1 MFHLRC
7 LPLSRGV
14 PTSFYNLMMIFL
26 TNRGTPQYNSPFN
39 QIKALAHN
47 IYISFIANYPGYC
60 PRTRIGQYLLSYI
73 INPCALRTM
82 FHNILHNLLD
92 NILHNIYNNSLYS
105 PIITLSNFAIVPCT
119 APYIASCHHL
129 TAA

>member
-47 IYISFIANYPGYC
+47 IYIYISFIILITNYPGYC
-60 PRTRIGQYLLSYI
+60 PRTRIGQYLLTYI
-73 INPCALRTM
+73 FNPCAPCSIISCAISWITSCTTS
-82 FHNILHNLLD
+82 I
-92 NILHNIYNNSLYS
+92 IIPCIVQSS
-105 PIITLSNFAIVPCT
+105 PCQISPSYPAQHPT
-119 APYIASCHHL
+119 
-129 TAA
+129 